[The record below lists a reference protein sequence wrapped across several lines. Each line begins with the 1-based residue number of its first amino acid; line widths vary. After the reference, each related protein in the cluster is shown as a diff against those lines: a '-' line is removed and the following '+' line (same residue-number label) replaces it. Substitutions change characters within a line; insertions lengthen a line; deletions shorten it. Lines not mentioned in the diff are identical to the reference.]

1 MPVASFFDALQLKVD
16 ELDALVELE
25 APELMSDVATI
36 AAMISAAD
44 YKKANTLVNDLALA
58 LPVGLAQV
66 SAFELSDLLVPV
78 LELK

>member
-25 APELMSDVATI
+25 APELMSDVAAI
-36 AAMISAAD
+36 AAEISAAES
-44 YKKANTLVNDLALA
+44 KKAYPLVNDLTLA